1 MRYSRLSLALL
12 LAAVLGSAG
21 CAYNYYAT
29 QLKPL
34 GEDRQGTSHKV
45 ADDGTV
51 TFTQGRLEVSLRP
64 MTDEELNRQFSTM
77 SHAGSRSTNP
87 YTFGDSKVFRTDETP
102 QRFTV
107 FRLKVENY
115 EYPKVFIYPAKIYLT
130 TGNGRK
136 YYALTLA
143 QLRVYYRRYLL
154 GGAESN
160 TEKWASGNFDTEQNN
175 RETTLNRTLFPAEQI
190 FSAQEKEGYVVFK
203 PLAPDVDQVTVH
215 IPDTVVR
222 FDYKG
227 DPSEYI
233 EITAQFNREIGRQ
246 YPDGRK
252 VAMGEK

>member
-1 MRYSRLSLALL
+1 MQYPRFSLVLL
-12 LAAVLGSAG
+12 LAAVLSSAG
-21 CAYNYYAT
+21 CAYRYYAT

-34 GEDRQGTSHKV
+34 GEDKQGASHKV

-51 TFTQGRLEVSLRP
+51 TFTQGRLDVSLRP
-64 MTDEELNRQFSTM
+64 MTDEELNRQFSAL
-77 SHAGSRSTNP
+77 SRAGAHSTNP

-107 FRLKVENY
+107 FRLKVQNY
-115 EYPKVFIYPAKIYLT
+115 EYPKVFINPAKIFLT
-130 TGNGRK
+130 TSNGRK
-136 YYALTLA
+136 YYALSLA
-143 QLRVYYRRYLL
+143 QLRVYFRRYLQ
-154 GGAESN
+154 GGAELN
-160 TEKWASGNFDTEQNN
+160 TEYYVPGNENEEQNN

-190 FSAQEKEGYVVFK
+190 FSAQEKEGYVVFQ

-233 EITAQFNREIGRQ
+233 EITSHFGREIGRQ

-252 VAMGEK
+252 MAMGEK